1 MIDGGEM
8 GATLI
13 EGGRVGS
20 VCVIGLSASV
30 EERLA
35 AMSSSERGV
44 FAAGAAERLMSW
56 HEALPEEDRAPF
68 TMSLR
73 PLLDSVWE
81 GSLGDSTA
89 FTAVKRGVA
98 EYMLSEYCHNDGQD
112 GPEDADEN
120 AAATT
125 LYAAHAYLF
134 ESCDF
139 AVWAS
144 RRAVDAVDEHLEHL
158 AEREEDLTD
167 LDEATIAELQRQLR
181 DLDLIANYSKD
192 LQLAILGLP
201 NHTSIRRRV
210 EPRPPFPAG
219 TDQAESSVSCV
230 VLLR

>member
-1 MIDGGEM
+1 MIPEAGVRSPKSRLGG
-8 GATLI
+8 
-13 EGGRVGS
+13 GS
-20 VCVIGLSASV
+20 VLDTWQELSAEV
-30 EERLA
+30 EGRLA

-44 FAAGAAERLMSW
+44 FAVGTAERLMSW

-73 PLLDSVWE
+73 PLLNAVWE

-112 GPEDADEN
+112 GPDDADEN

-134 ESCDF
+134 ECCDF

-158 AEREEDLTD
+158 AEQEEEVAD
-167 LDEATIAELQRQLR
+167 LDEATVAELQRQLR

-192 LQLAILGLP
+192 LRLASLGLP
-201 NHTSIRRRV
+201 IDTSIRLRV
-210 EPRPPFPAG
+210 E
-219 TDQAESSVSCV
+219 
-230 VLLR
+230 LRTPLSNRD

>member
-1 MIDGGEM
+1 MNTWQE
-8 GATLI
+8 
-13 EGGRVGS
+13 
-20 VCVIGLSASV
+20 LSTSV
-30 EERLA
+30 EERLT
-35 AMSSSERGV
+35 AMSSCERGV
-44 FAAGAAERLMSW
+44 FAAGTAERLMSW

-73 PLLDSVWE
+73 PLLNSVWE

-112 GPEDADEN
+112 GPEDADDN
-120 AAATT
+120 AAAVT

-134 ESCDF
+134 ECRDF

-158 AEREEDLTD
+158 TEQEEELPD

-181 DLDLIANYSKD
+181 DLDLIATHSKD
-192 LQLAILGLP
+192 LQLASLGLP
-201 NHTSIRRRV
+201 VDTSIRLRV
-210 EPRPPFPAG
+210 E
-219 TDQAESSVSCV
+219 
-230 VLLR
+230 LRTPLSRRD